1 MDIMVLGHI
10 IIETIVFP
18 DGKLLSPVL
27 GSPAAYS
34 SVTLARLGARVGL
47 CTKVGEDLPR
57 AFLDIFRKAGVDLTG
72 LRIEGKRSTRNRLVY
87 SSLESKYVEYLFK
100 APEIKYTDIPSRGK
114 EAKLFYICPM
124 DYEVAPEVAEVLVKL
139 GKEVIVDL
147 GGYGGA
153 TSSFHPY
160 GDTSKLQAT
169 EEIVRLSQLVKA
181 SVEDC
186 AYIFGEAKRP
196 HPEHYFAE
204 RLLAM
209 GAKRLILT
217 LGSRGAYYADPSH
230 NRYFPPVPCDPVDTT
245 GAGDAFGAGIVHA
258 YLIDKYDID
267 TMVNFGQATACC
279 VIERTGG
286 VLPERMPTQQ
296 EVLSR
301 IRKE

>member
-1 MDIMVLGHI
+1 MDVIILGHI

-18 DGKLLSPVL
+18 NGKVLSPVL

-34 SVTLARLGARVGL
+34 SVTLARLGDRVGL
-47 CTKVGEDLPR
+47 CTKVGEDFPP

-72 LRIEGKRSTRNRLVY
+72 LRIEGKRSTCNRLIY
-87 SSLESKYVEYLFK
+87 SSLENKHIEYLSK
-100 APEIKYTDIPSRGK
+100 APEIKYSDIPTKGK
-114 EAKLFYICPM
+114 ESKLFYICPM
-124 DYEVAPEVAEVLVKL
+124 DYEVYPEVARALVES

-153 TSSFHPY
+153 TSSSYPQ
-160 GDTSKLQAT
+160 GDASKLRTT
-169 EEIVRLSQLVKA
+169 EEIVRLSHLVKA

-186 AYIFGEAKRP
+186 ACIFGEARRP
-196 HPEHYFAE
+196 YPEHYFAE
-204 RLLAM
+204 RLLTM
-209 GAKRLILT
+209 GAKRLLLT
-217 LGSRGAYYADPSH
+217 LGSRGAYYADPWH
-230 NRYFPPVPCDPVDTT
+230 NRYFPPLPCDAVDTT

-267 TMVNFGQATACC
+267 TMVKFGQATACY